1 MKMVEQ
7 GISIRDF
14 RKSLRI
20 LEQEVDLSM
29 ASETGCCGVTLAQCH
44 ILLEVD
50 QRGRTSVTELAALLE
65 LDKSTMSRTVD
76 TMCRAGLLNR
86 ETDPS
91 NRRQQIISLTEEGRL
106 KSDRINDLCDTS
118 YTRLFDFI
126 PADKRRMV
134 VESAALLAHAMR
146 QRRKD
151 PASACCTDDGSKG
164 ES

>member
-1 MKMVEQ
+1 VTEL
-7 GISIRDF
+7 GIAIRDF

-20 LEQEVDLSM
+20 LEQEVGLSM

-44 ILLEVD
+44 LLLEVE

-76 TMCRAGLLNR
+76 AMCRAGLLDR
-86 ETDPS
+86 ETDPD
-91 NRRQQIISLTEEGRL
+91 NRRQQVISLTEEGRL
-106 KSDRINDLCDTS
+106 KSDRINGLCDSS
-118 YTRLFDFI
+118 YARVFDFI

-134 VESAALLAHAMR
+134 VESAALLAQAMR

-151 PASACCTDDGSKG
+151 PGSACCTDDGSRG
-164 ES
+164 DQ

>member
-1 MKMVEQ
+1 MAEHE
-7 GISIRDF
+7 IAIRDF

-20 LEQEVDLSM
+20 LEQEVGLSM

-44 ILLEVD
+44 LLLEVD
-50 QRGRTSVTELAALLE
+50 QRGTTSVTELAALLE

-86 ETDPS
+86 ETDPG
-91 NRRQQIISLTEEGRL
+91 NRRQQVISLTAEGKL
-106 KSDRINDLCDTS
+106 KSDRINGLCDTS

-126 PADKRRMV
+126 PVEKRNMI

-146 QRRKD
+146 MMRKS
-151 PASACCTDDGSKG
+151 PASACCTG
-164 ES
+164 EAKV

>member
-1 MKMVEQ
+1 MAEH
-7 GISIRDF
+7 GIAIRDF

-20 LEQEVDLSM
+20 LEQEVGLSM

-44 ILLEVD
+44 LLLEVD
-50 QRGRTSVTELAALLE
+50 QRGTTSVTELAALLE

-86 ETDPS
+86 ETDPG
-91 NRRQQIISLTEEGRL
+91 NRRQQVISLTAEGKL
-106 KSDRINDLCDTS
+106 KSDRINGLCDTS

-126 PADKRRMV
+126 PVEKRRMV
-134 VESAALLAHAMR
+134 MESAALLAQAMR

-151 PASACCTDDGSKG
+151 PGSACCTGESSKG
-164 ES
+164 EH

>member
-1 MKMVEQ
+1 MVEQ
-7 GISIRDF
+7 GISIREF

-20 LEQEVDLSM
+20 LEQEVGLSM

-50 QRGRTSVTELAALLE
+50 QRERTSVTELAAKLE

-91 NRRQQIISLTEEGRL
+91 NRRQQVISFTGEGRL
-106 KSDRINDLCDTS
+106 KSDRINGLCDSS

-126 PADKRRMV
+126 PAEKRQMV
-134 VESAALLAHAMR
+134 VESAAL
-146 QRRKD
+146 
-151 PASACCTDDGSKG
+151 
-164 ES
+164 